1 MLTLLL
7 FPLSLVAQ
15 DTLAPDTVPAAPVEP
30 APPALEVQVQQGA
43 QLIAD
48 WKNIFCTQIQK
59 TLQEVLGQHELVFSE
74 GLGKIKGVQAS
85 LHVNPEAQ
93 PRFYKPRPVPYA
105 LRKKVEKELDQLE
118 EEGVI
123 LPVQHSE
130 WAAPIVP
137 VLKPN
142 GTVRICGDY
151 KLTANTA
158 TQTEVY
164 PLPQIEDLFA
174 SLAGGKVFSK
184 LDLSNAYLQ
193 LPLAEASQPL
203 ATVNTHK
210 GLYHY
215 LRLLFGISSA
225 PAIFQRTM
233 ETLLQGLPHVCVYLD
248 DILITGHS
256 QQDHLRNLEAV
267 LKQLEE
273 AGMHLKKETCA
284 FLLPEVE
291 YLGHKISK
299 EGLQP
304 TETKVR
310 AIAEAPEPKRV
321 AELRSFL
328 GLVN

>member
-105 LRKKVEKELDQLE
+105 LRKKVGKELDRLE

-123 LPVQHSE
+123 LKVQHSE

-151 KLTANTA
+151 
-158 TQTEVY
+158 
-164 PLPQIEDLFA
+164 
-174 SLAGGKVFSK
+174 
-184 LDLSNAYLQ
+184 
-193 LPLAEASQPL
+193 
-203 ATVNTHK
+203 
-210 GLYHY
+210 
-215 LRLLFGISSA
+215 R
-225 PAIFQRTM
+225 
-233 ETLLQGLPHVCVYLD
+233 
-248 DILITGHS
+248 
-256 QQDHLRNLEAV
+256 
-267 LKQLEE
+267 
-273 AGMHLKKETCA
+273 
-284 FLLPEVE
+284 
-291 YLGHKISK
+291 
-299 EGLQP
+299 
-304 TETKVR
+304 
-310 AIAEAPEPKRV
+310 
-321 AELRSFL
+321 
-328 GLVN
+328 